1 MSKTTVCM
9 IGVGKLGQECASVM
23 SNHYDMIGYDISP
36 RSPGFE
42 MATSIKDAIK
52 NRDIV
57 FIAAPTPH
65 DPMYGGEL
73 PTSHLEPKDFDY
85 STTIDILKEV
95 NEHSTK
101 EQLVVLISTVL
112 PGTVRN
118 TLHKYITNARFIYN
132 PYLIAMGTIA
142 WDFVNPEMI
151 IIGTEDGT
159 VTGDA
164 KILIDFYKPM
174 MENDPRYEVGTWD
187 EAESIKIFYNCY
199 SEDTEVLTDSGWKL
213 FSEAEDNDKVLSLNP
228 ETMTPEWVIPDKW
241 VSRDWDD
248 EMIHFHSSKDDVL
261 VTPGH
266 NMFIGK
272 QTTYYKPQNG
282 KSWGYSWTL
291 MPAEE
296 AIKRHGFVFQRST
309 EWHNESPD
317 TITLAGVAV
326 PTDIYVQFMAWYLS
340 EGCNNSGRVIISQDR
355 DKNTDKYEMVND
367 IFTAIYNLYPGKN
380 KLCESRTGISLLWE
394 DLADELA
401 VYGKS
406 FDKFVPDNIKSLG
419 KDMIRLFLD
428 IYNLADGSALH
439 TKRFDGTRST
449 SDRAYKYY
457 ATSSDKMA
465 SDLGELI
472 IKVGSFPSYR
482 KTRSDLSNKDCHLV
496 YELLG
501 KTSNY
506 QRSSTAGLKYSKI
519 DYSGKVYCA
528 MLPKNHVFLTRR
540 NGKCTWQ
547 GNTFI
552 STKLALVNMIQDVA
566 EQNGNI
572 NVDIVTG
579 ALAKSTYRITGPAYM
594 IAGLGDSGA
603 CHPRDN
609 IALRQLAK
617 RLDLGYDLFDSIM
630 IAREVQSKNIAK
642 KCLEFGKRVTIVGKA
657 YKPKVP
663 YTNGSCS
670 LLIGNYINE
679 LGGQVN
685 YYDIH
690 TDDLDLKFDWTEVYL
705 IGYWDDY
712 VEQIEFPTNSIII
725 DPWRKFDQSTHTGTV
740 IHYGNTRVNHHKT

>member
-1 MSKTTVCM
+1 MTKKVAM
-9 IGVGKLGQECASVM
+9 IGVGKLGEPCATVM
-23 SNHYDMIGYDISP
+23 SQHYDVVGYDVEDRTPAFPMKPTIQEAVQ
-36 RSPGFE
+36 G
-42 MATSIKDAIK
+42 
-52 NRDIV
+52 RDFI

-65 DPMYGGEL
+65 DPVYGGET
-73 PTSHLEPKDFDY
+73 PTSHLMPKDFDY
-85 STTIDILKEV
+85 STTVSILEEV
-95 NEHSTK
+95 NKHVNK
-101 EQLVVLISTVL
+101 EQLVILISTVL
-112 PGTVRN
+112 PGTVRS

-132 PYLIAMGTIA
+132 PYLIAMGTVA
-142 WDFVNPEMI
+142 WDFINPEMV
-151 IIGTEDGT
+151 IIGTEDGNI
-159 VTGDA
+159 TGDA
-164 KILIDFYKPM
+164 KELIDFYKPM

-199 SEDTEVLTDSGWKL
+199 SEDTEVLTDRGWKL
-213 FSEAEDNDKVLSLNP
+213 FSEAEDNDKVWSLNP
-228 ETMTPEWVIPDKW
+228 DTMTPEWVIPDKW
-241 VSRDWDD
+241 VSREWNS
-248 EMIHFHSSKDDVL
+248 EMIHFHSSKDDIL

-272 QTTYYKPQNG
+272 QTTYHKPQNG

-296 AIKRHGFVFQRST
+296 AIKRSGFVFQRST
-309 EWHNESPD
+309 RWHNDSPEF
-317 TITLAGVAV
+317 TEVAGVDI
-326 PTDIYVQFMAWYLS
+326 PTDLYVQLMAWYLS
-340 EGCNNSGRVIISQDR
+340 EGCTSHGRIILSQDR
-355 DKNTDKYEMVND
+355 NVNPDKHEM
-367 IFTAIYNLYPGKN
+367 IYKMMLRVMDYYPGKN
-380 KLCESRTGISLLWE
+380 ILCEGESGISLLWPE
-394 DLADELA
+394 FANEL
-401 VYGKS
+401 VSYGKS
-406 FDKFVPDNIKSLG
+406 FDKYVPDNIKSLG

-472 IKVGSFPSYR
+472 IKVGRFPSYR
-482 KTRSDLSNKDCHLV
+482 KTRSDISNKDCHLV

-566 EQNGNI
+566 EKNGNI
-572 NVDIVTG
+572 NVDVVTK
-579 ALAKSTYRITGPAYM
+579 ALAKSTHRITGPAYM
-594 IAGLGDSGA
+594 TAGMGDAGA

-609 IALRQLAK
+609 IALRYLAQ
-617 RLDLGYDLFDSIM
+617 RLDLDYDLFDAIM
-630 IAREVQSKNIAK
+630 VAREVQTKNLAK
-642 KCLEFGKRVTIVGKA
+642 KCLAYGNKVTIVGKA
-657 YKPKVP
+657 YKPGVP

-670 LLIGNYINE
+670 LLLGHYLEE
-679 LGGQVN
+679 LGAEVN
-685 YYDIH
+685 YYDEH
-690 TDDLDLKFDWTEVYL
+690 TLDLDLKTDWTEVYC

-712 VEQIEFPTNSIII
+712 VEAIDFPLSATII
-725 DPWRKFDQSTHTGTV
+725 DPWRKFEKHDHAGCV
-740 IHYGNTRVNHHKT
+740 VHYGNTRLD